1 MKAEVITIGD
11 ELLLG
16 YTVDTNS
23 AFVARQLSG
32 LGFDV
37 AYKTSVGDNLDA
49 MEEAFRLALKRAQV
63 IITTG
68 GLGPTDD
75 DLTKRAIVKVFK
87 RNLIF
92 QEDIL
97 EKIKERFAAR
107 GMEMPALSQN
117 QALQP
122 QGATFFPNSIGSA
135 VGICLSEQGK
145 IFISLPGVPIEM
157 RTIITDEVVP
167 YLAKLNLK
175 RSLKVITLR
184 TTGIGESHVEEKIN
198 EGMKIEPGVKLAYLP
213 GFGAVDL
220 RVIASADTPDEA
232 EQKAQNLV
240 RHLEKRIGHY
250 IFGYDDDTLEAVV
263 GQLLVDND
271 RTSSVAE
278 SFTAGQLGMTI
289 TSVPGSSTWFK
300 GGVIAY
306 ANEVKVKQLGVPEEI
321 LAEHGAVSEACAL
334 AMATGV
340 RSVFKTDFAV
350 SITGIAGPDGG
361 TPEKPVGT
369 TWIGLASAR
378 ETYARR
384 FLMGRDRTINRTRA
398 VNCALEMLRREILDI
413 KE

>member
-16 YTVDTNS
+16 FTVDTNS
-23 AFVARQLSG
+23 AFIARQLSG
-32 LGFDV
+32 LGFEV
-37 AYKTSVGDNLDA
+37 AYKTTVGDSLDS
-49 MEEAFRLALKRAQV
+49 MEEAFRLALRRVQV
-63 IITTG
+63 VVTTG

-92 QEDIL
+92 HEDIL

-122 QGATFFPNSIGSA
+122 QGATFFTNALGSA

-157 RTIITDEVVP
+157 RRIMTDEVIP
-167 YLAKLNLK
+167 YLSKLNLR

-184 TTGIGESHVEEKIN
+184 TTGIGESHVFEKISD
-198 EGMKIEPGVKLAYLP
+198 GLKFEPGVKLAYLP
-213 GFGAVDL
+213 GYGAVDL
-220 RVIASADTPDEA
+220 RVIASADTPDDA
-232 EQKAQNLV
+232 EQKAQALV

-250 IFGYDDDTLEAVV
+250 IFGHDNDTLEGVV
-263 GQLLVDND
+263 GQLLKDND
-271 RTSSVAE
+271 RTLSVAE
-278 SFTAGQLGMTI
+278 SCTAGQLGMTV
-289 TSVPGSSTWFK
+289 TAVPGSSGWFK

-306 ANEVKVKQLGVPEEI
+306 DNEVKIRQLGVSEEI
-321 LAEHGAVSEACAL
+321 LAAHGAVSQECVL
-334 AMATGV
+334 AMAAGA
-340 RSVFKTDFAV
+340 RSLFKTDFALA
-350 SITGIAGPDGG
+350 ITGIAGPDGG
-361 TPEKPVGT
+361 TTDKPVGT

-378 ETYARR
+378 ENYARL
-384 FLMGRDRTINRTRA
+384 FVLGRDREINRTRA
-398 VNCALEMLRREILDI
+398 VNCALELLRREILDI
-413 KE
+413 K